1 MSYYPTNFYGNYPYG
16 QYQGFPTIP
25 QQQPQQQSFLQ
36 GKIVDSID
44 VVRATDVPV
53 GGYSIFPKADF
64 SEMYIKS
71 WNNNGTTSILTF
83 KPIEQKEDK
92 KEDTLNIL
100 LEKIKVLEEKIDA
113 AFTIKEIPQATI
125 KRKEF

>member
-1 MSYYPTNFYGNYPYG
+1 MSYYPTNFYGNYPYN
-16 QYQGFPTIP
+16 QYQSFPSMP
-25 QQQPQQQSFLQ
+25 QPSILQ

-64 SEMYIKS
+64 SEMYVKT

-83 KPIEQKEDK
+83 QPVEQKEDK
-92 KEDTLNIL
+92 QNNNFDLL
-100 LEKIKVLEEKIDA
+100 LEKINKLEEKIDA
-113 AFTIKEIPQATI
+113 AFNTKESPQII

>member
-1 MSYYPTNFYGNYPYG
+1 MSYYPTNFYGNYPYN
-16 QYQGFPTIP
+16 QYQSFPSVP
-25 QQQPQQQSFLQ
+25 QQPSILQ

-64 SEMYIKS
+64 SEMYIKT

-83 KPIEQKEDK
+83 QPVEPK
-92 KEDTLNIL
+92 KEENNQNNNFDIL
-100 LEKIKVLEEKIDA
+100 LEKINKLEEKIDA
-113 AFTIKEIPQATI
+113 AFSIKEVPPPI

>member
-1 MSYYPTNFYGNYPYG
+1 MSYYPTNFYGNYPYN
-16 QYQGFPTIP
+16 QYQSFPSIP
-25 QQQPQQQSFLQ
+25 QQQQPSFLQ

-44 VVRATDVPV
+44 VVKATDVPV
-53 GGYSIFPKADF
+53 GGYSVFPKADF

-83 KPIEQKEDK
+83 KPVEQKEEAK
-92 KEDTLNIL
+92 IDTLEIL

-113 AFTIKEIPQATI
+113 AFTIKEAPQQPI